1 MERFLDV
8 APTDDTYYQGIN
20 KSLPVGSSNG
30 LAYVNDGYGAVL
42 KIQFIKKLYGRHKP
56 SENDA
61 DDKEEKQTGSVT
73 HTGRLGETMQESL
86 EVVKVAVFN
95 YI

>member
-1 MERFLDV
+1 M
-8 APTDDTYYQGIN
+8 PT
-20 KSLPVGSSNG
+20 GSSNG

-56 SENDA
+56 SEKEDEK
-61 DDKEEKQTGSVT
+61 DDDKQTGSVT

>member
-1 MERFLDV
+1 
-8 APTDDTYYQGIN
+8 
-20 KSLPVGSSNG
+20 
-30 LAYVNDGYGAVL
+30 
-42 KIQFIKKLYGRHKP
+42 LYGRHKP
-56 SENDA
+56 SEKDE
-61 DDKEEKQTGSVT
+61 DGKSEEKTGSVT

>member
-20 KSLPVGSSNG
+20 KSLPIGSSNG

-56 SENDA
+56 TESDEK
-61 DDKEEKQTGSVT
+61 DDDKQTGSVT
-73 HTGRLGETMQESL
+73 HTGRLGETM
-86 EVVKVAVFN
+86 
-95 YI
+95 